1 MSGFKIELSTSE
13 GYRKDK
19 SPESKKRHRDRAIHL
34 TFSGNDAP
42 IKAIHAMM
50 QKFGVRKEE
59 L

>member
-1 MSGFKIELSTSE
+1 VRIELSTSE

-19 SPESKKRHRDRAIHL
+19 SPESKKRYRDRSIRL

-42 IKAIHAMM
+42 VKAIHAMM
-50 QKFGVRKEE
+50 QKFGISKEE